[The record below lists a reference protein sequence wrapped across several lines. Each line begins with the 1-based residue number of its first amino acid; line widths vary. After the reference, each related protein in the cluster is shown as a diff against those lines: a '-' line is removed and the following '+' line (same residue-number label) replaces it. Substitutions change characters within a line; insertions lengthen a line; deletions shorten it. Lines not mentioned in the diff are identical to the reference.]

1 MLKKLLTY
9 FSLTS
14 IFLLNTPRTII
25 AGNHKAICSFYS
37 EYKPCQIILSNKHIE
52 ANLPTDYLYVNKE
65 NFLDLNV
72 YEDLSKSSNLIVGT
86 VSTLVLGP
94 VGLVGF
100 LVKKKTGTIDYG
112 ISFSNHEGRK
122 KTAFIRFK
130 NMNAA
135 SKMAEEISLLVKN
148 ISSNEK

>member
-1 MLKKLLTY
+1 MFKKIFTY
-9 FSLTS
+9 ISLSS
-14 IFLLNTPRTII
+14 IFLLNTHRISI

-37 EYKPCQIILSNKHIE
+37 EYKPCEIILSDEHIE
-52 ANLPTDYLYVNKE
+52 ANLPTDYLYVDKK

-72 YEDLSKSSNLIVGT
+72 YEDLSRSSNLIVGT
-86 VSTLVLGP
+86 VSSLILGP

-112 ISFSNHEGRK
+112 ISFLNHKGRK

-135 SKMAEEISLLVKN
+135 SKMAEEISLLVRN
-148 ISSNEK
+148 ISSNQD

>member
-1 MLKKLLTY
+1 MFKKIFTY
-9 FSLTS
+9 ISLSS
-14 IFLLNTPRTII
+14 IFLLNTHRISI

-37 EYKPCQIILSNKHIE
+37 EYKPCEIILSDGHIE
-52 ANLPTDYLYVNKE
+52 ANLPTDYLYVDKK

-72 YEDLSKSSNLIVGT
+72 YEDLSRSSNLIVGT
-86 VSTLVLGP
+86 VSSLILGP

-112 ISFSNHEGRK
+112 ISFLNHKGRK

-135 SKMAEEISLLVKN
+135 PKMAEEISLLVRN
-148 ISSNEK
+148 ISSNQD

>member
-1 MLKKLLTY
+1 MLKKLFTY

-14 IFLLNTPRTII
+14 IFLLNTPRISISGT
-25 AGNHKAICSFYS
+25 HKAICSFYS
-37 EYKPCQIILSNKHIE
+37 EYKPCTVILSNNHIE
-52 ANLPTDYLYVNKE
+52 ANLPTDYLYVDKE

-86 VSTLVLGP
+86 VSTLILGP

-112 ISFSNHEGRK
+112 ISFANHKGRK

-135 SKMAEEISLLVKN
+135 STMAEEVSLLVKN
-148 ISSNEK
+148 ISSNKD

>member
-14 IFLLNTPRTII
+14 IFLLNTPRTSI
-25 AGNHKAICSFYS
+25 AGNDKAICSFYS
-37 EYKPCQIILSNKHIE
+37 EYKPCQVILSNKHIE
-52 ANLPTDYLYVNKE
+52 ANLPTDYLYVDKE

-100 LVKKKTGTIDYG
+100 LVKKKTGTKLIKVVETATKIG
-112 ISFSNHEGRK
+112 AFTSFK
-122 KTAFIRFK
+122 AFKMDWDIFTSALLLRFF
-130 NMNAA
+130 
-135 SKMAEEISLLVKN
+135 
-148 ISSNEK
+148 